1 MNIQQ
6 EFHLKQMYHEI
17 TFRAYDIEKIEKIT
31 PYNLSRIYVPECIDR
46 ANNRN
51 YYIRDM
57 NGKTH
62 VQALCCEKPTEE
74 NVKKAID
81 RFIKGKEE
89 GRTYS

>member
-1 MNIQQ
+1 M
-6 EFHLKQMYHEI
+6 LL
-17 TFRAYDIEKIEKIT
+17 DIGII
-31 PYNLSRIYVPECIDR
+31 
-46 ANNRN
+46 
-51 YYIRDM
+51 
-57 NGKTH
+57 KTH

>member
-1 MNIQQ
+1 MEDTEEVCKMQF
-6 EFHLKQMYHEI
+6 EY
-17 TFRAYDIEKIEKIT
+17 RG
-31 PYNLSRIYVPECIDR
+31 
-46 ANNRN
+46 
-51 YYIRDM
+51 YIGVIGY
-57 NGKTH
+57 GKTH

>member
-1 MNIQQ
+1 MEDTEGVYKMQFEYRGYIGVIG
-6 EFHLKQMYHEI
+6 Y
-17 TFRAYDIEKIEKIT
+17 
-31 PYNLSRIYVPECIDR
+31 
-46 ANNRN
+46 RN

-81 RFIKGKEE
+81 RFIEGKEE

>member
-1 MNIQQ
+1 MEDTEEVCKMQFEYRGYIGVIG
-6 EFHLKQMYHEI
+6 Y
-17 TFRAYDIEKIEKIT
+17 
-31 PYNLSRIYVPECIDR
+31 
-46 ANNRN
+46 RN

-81 RFIKGKEE
+81 RFICEPRGETKIMGFKEE
-89 GRTYS
+89 K

>member
-1 MNIQQ
+1 MEDTEEVCKMQF
-6 EFHLKQMYHEI
+6 EFRGYI
-17 TFRAYDIEKIEKIT
+17 GVIGY
-31 PYNLSRIYVPECIDR
+31 
-46 ANNRN
+46 RN

>member
-1 MNIQQ
+1 MEDTEGVCKMQFEYRSYIGVIG
-6 EFHLKQMYHEI
+6 Y
-17 TFRAYDIEKIEKIT
+17 
-31 PYNLSRIYVPECIDR
+31 
-46 ANNRN
+46 RN

-62 VQALCCEKPTEE
+62 IQALCDKKPTEE
-74 NVKKAID
+74 TVKSAID

>member
-1 MNIQQ
+1 MDEWKIQR
-6 EFHLKQMYHEI
+6 KCV
-17 TFRAYDIEKIEKIT
+17 KC
-31 PYNLSRIYVPECIDR
+31 NLNTEVIGY
-46 ANNRN
+46 RN

>member
-1 MNIQQ
+1 MEDTEEVCKMQFEYRGYIGVIG
-6 EFHLKQMYHEI
+6 Y
-17 TFRAYDIEKIEKIT
+17 
-31 PYNLSRIYVPECIDR
+31 
-46 ANNRN
+46 RN

-81 RFIKGKEE
+81 RFIKGERRRKNIFI
-89 GRTYS
+89 GVIRYGKRY

>member
-1 MNIQQ
+1 MQFEYRGYIGVIG
-6 EFHLKQMYHEI
+6 Y
-17 TFRAYDIEKIEKIT
+17 
-31 PYNLSRIYVPECIDR
+31 
-46 ANNRN
+46 RN

-89 GRTYS
+89 RKNVFIGVIKHGKRY